1 LQKDIFK
8 NPCSSKYSDTTQAK
22 IETLQ
27 QIYAKFSSTC
37 KRYTDV
43 MAIKTHLQ
51 CQVFTSEHSI
61 IPQITQLIIKLQTAA
76 IKLQKMEVSDII

>member
-1 LQKDIFK
+1 LQEVIFK
-8 NPCSSKYSDTTQAK
+8 EPCSSNYSGTN
-22 IETLQ
+22 IEKLQ

-51 CQVFTSEHSI
+51 CQVFTSNHSI
-61 IPQITQLIIKLQTAA
+61 TSKITQLIIKLQAAA
-76 IKLQKMEVSDII
+76 IKLQKKWK